1 MAAAKMLPKRTNTN
15 KFSNEKHMIKQ
26 SAVSC
31 TFRVRYDSIWYM
43 LISWGYF
50 GNLNKKVWYSVF

>member
-15 KFSNEKHMIKQ
+15 KFSNEKQMIKQ

-31 TFRVRYDSIWYM
+31 ILGGRKI
-43 LISWGYF
+43 
-50 GNLNKKVWYSVF
+50 